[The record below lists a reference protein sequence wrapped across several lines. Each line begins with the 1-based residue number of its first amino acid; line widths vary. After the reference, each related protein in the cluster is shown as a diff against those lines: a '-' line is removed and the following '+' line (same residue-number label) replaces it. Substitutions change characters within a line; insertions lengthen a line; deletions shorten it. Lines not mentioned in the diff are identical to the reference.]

1 MSMLN
6 WICPECGRE
15 VPAADPDCPAC
26 TGAIHEQ
33 LPLPLVLDPP
43 AADPAGAPVAPAA
56 PQTAEPASNAASEAT
71 GPERHSLADLL
82 SEPDHSAPVADAH
95 ASAAAPSL
103 VPPRTA
109 ASEATGPERHSLAAP
124 LSEPAPSA
132 PGADAHG
139 SAAAPLSPASLEEP
153 RTVSDAQPAEP
164 ANHPSLVPIGRT
176 ASE

>member
-43 AADPAGAPVAPAA
+43 AADPAGAPLALAAPPREPEHSLPVAA
-56 PQTAEPASNAASEAT
+56 PQPAELASEAPLVPIARTGSEAT
-71 GPERHSLADLL
+71 G
-82 SEPDHSAPVADAH
+82 
-95 ASAAAPSL
+95 
-103 VPPRTA
+103 T
-109 ASEATGPERHSLAAP
+109 ERHSLAAP
-124 LSEPAPSA
+124 LSESDPPAPV
-132 PGADAHG
+132 ADAHG

-153 RTVSDAQPAEP
+153 RAVSDAQPAEP
-164 ANHPSLVPIGRT
+164 ANDPSL
-176 ASE
+176 